1 MTATTTASTTST
13 ASRTAAGLVIT
24 VNGIPTAHAGPDQD
38 RNAGNTVTL
47 DGSGSTDP
55 DGDTLTYSWV
65 QNGGPIVTITGATTA
80 SPTFTGPAGPATLTF
95 ELTVADGR
103 GETDTDVV
111 VITVNGIPTADAGPN
126 QDVNAPATVTLD
138 GTDSTDPDG
147 DTLTF
152 SWVQNSGPIVT
163 MAGATTAS
171 PTFAAPAGPATLTF
185 TLTVN
190 DGRGGT
196 DTDVVV
202 ITVNAP
208 PVADAG
214 DDQVVVAAAAVTLDG
229 TASSD
234 PDADPFTYAWAQT
247 AGPVVTLTG
256 ASSGHPT
263 FTAPPSGALTFEL
276 TVDDGRGGTD
286 TDTVTITVD
295 ATPPSVVLTSNA
307 GDPVN
312 SSIPVTI
319 TFSEPVTGLTLGDV
333 DVTNS
338 TATGFTGSG
347 ATYAVTVV
355 PDADGTVTVHL
366 AAGAAADIPG
376 NPSTGSNT
384 LSRTYDATRP
394 SVALSAPPGP
404 VTGPF
409 QVTGAFSEPINGLTI
424 EDLGLAGCTASA
436 LAASRTG
443 FSVLLTPS
451 SSGTCSVSLPAGAV
465 TDDATNTNVASAT
478 LSRVADLT
486 APAVP
491 VLLVTRDDRCYSN
504 GSAALGLRLQ
514 SGDASTT
521 FSVGSSNT
529 SLLPE
534 SGLLLTGLGDG
545 DRALRLELKPDRR
558 ESGVALVTI
567 TATNEDGTARLVI
580 RVVVG
585 TNGSDHL
592 RGSRLTDVMLG
603 HRGADVAEG
612 RGGRD
617 LLCGGAGPDTL
628 SGGGKSDVV
637 HGQKGDD
644 SLDGGPGNDVLVGG
658 PGDDTLAGGSGTD
671 NFVPREL
678 LTSLF

>member
-1 MTATTTASTTST
+1 MTPSPSTAPARPTRTATPS
-13 ASRTAAGLVIT
+13 
-24 VNGIPTAHAGPDQD
+24 
-38 RNAGNTVTL
+38 
-47 DGSGSTDP
+47 
-55 DGDTLTYSWV
+55 TYSWV
-65 QNGGPIVTITGATTA
+65 QTAGPAVTLTGATTA
-80 SPTFTGPAGPATLTF
+80 TPTFTAPAGPATLTF
-95 ELTVADGR
+95 ELTVDDGS
-103 GETDTDVV
+103 GETDTDTVA
-111 VITVNGIPTADAGPN
+111 ITVNGIPTADAGPD
-126 QDVNAPATVTLD
+126 QDVERGDTVTLD
-138 GTDSTDPDG
+138 GTGSTDPDG
-147 DTLTF
+147 DTLDL
-152 SWVQNSGPIVT
+152 QLGPDQRPDRHPDRRHHRL
-163 MAGATTAS
+163 ADLHR
-171 PTFAAPAGPATLTF
+171 PAGPATLTF
-185 TLTVN
+185 DLTVD
-190 DGRGGT
+190 DGRGET
-196 DTDVVV
+196 DTDTVA
-202 ITVNAP
+202 ITVNGTARRRRR
-208 PVADAG
+208 ADQAWS
-214 DDQVVVAAAAVTLDG
+214 AAAAVTLDG
-229 TASSD
+229 TGSTD
-234 PDADPFTYAWAQT
+234 PDADPLTYAWAQT
-247 AGPVVTLTG
+247 AGPAVTLTG
-256 ASSGHPT
+256 ANTGQPT

-312 SSIPVTI
+312 GSIPVTI
-319 TFSEPVTGLTLGDV
+319 TFSEPVTGLTLGDF
-333 DVTNS
+333 DVTNA
-338 TATGFTGSG
+338 TVTGFTGSG

-394 SVALSAPPGP
+394 TVALTAPPGP

-424 EDLGLAGCTASA
+424 QDLSLAGCTASA